1 MKKIFIYFLCF
12 SFLLMLNGFPGIA
25 AKAKAEVTPLG
36 GMVSKGEVSFEVKEN
51 VWKNVESSYFP
62 IFQGV
67 KIRTEKGLAVVTLS
81 DGSQIE
87 VGPHSLFSFDQKD
100 RLNLTQ
106 GNIEFRISPTS
117 ETNFKIG
124 NVSIV
129 RSRSLQATQAPS
141 VATPENKEAIG
152 SIIIHSNGSATVRS
166 IQGRLSLLNKDRVV
180 LAGLSTKDS
189 LTLPSLTIKGNAPVM
204 IAQVGETK
212 VEEGKKDYTWYY
224 VGGGVLVAAA
234 IAGVV
239 IALSSGGDGGDDDFV
254 PICR

>member
-1 MKKIFIYFLCF
+1 
-12 SFLLMLNGFPGIA
+12 
-25 AKAKAEVTPLG
+25 
-36 GMVSKGEVSFEVKEN
+36 
-51 VWKNVESSYFP
+51 
-62 IFQGV
+62 
-67 KIRTEKGLAVVTLS
+67 
-81 DGSQIE
+81 
-87 VGPHSLFSFDQKD
+87 
-100 RLNLTQ
+100 
-106 GNIEFRISPTS
+106 
-117 ETNFKIG
+117 
-124 NVSIV
+124 
-129 RSRSLQATQAPS
+129 

-166 IQGRLSLLNKDRVV
+166 IQGRLSLLNQDRVV